1 MAAGKFFHFT
11 IGPVQGFVAQS
22 RRTRDFWAGS
32 FLLSWLAGVAMAE
45 IKRQGGEISFPVP
58 PDAYLDWIT
67 NGTGSGRAPRQGA
80 IPNRFKAFQA
90 KVPADFDGALVAT
103 CVREAW
109 IKLAEHVWLHDK
121 LAAVATP
128 PTRQIWDRQH
138 ANFWDISW
146 AITANENESSLMD
159 QRKNWRS
166 HYAAQGEPGVKCMVM
181 EGWQELSGSDRPGK
195 QGDHFWK
202 AVRVGKLTDIGE
214 GEQLCALAYVKR
226 RFVRH
231 FASFNAQLSGGLTV
245 YGWKLDV
252 GMPSVSYMA
261 AVHWLE
267 KLIQTAS
274 ADDVRLLLEAAR
286 NVNES
291 RDEWDTHIA
300 CLKQAAGRWTSDSDK
315 RQLLSLDGNLFFD
328 HVQDNAKAYDY
339 DPGRM
344 QVLTQELGRFKRNHP
359 EFDAPLSPFY
369 AILLMDGDSLGVHM
383 ADRSKQSSISESL
396 EKFTRGVPSLVD
408 RHNGYLIYAGG
419 DDVLAILPLEDAMQC
434 AVAVRE
440 LYADSFKDTGIP
452 TTISAAIE
460 YAHVKMPLGKVLGDA
475 HGLLDDVAKDGA
487 GRDALAV
494 RVWKPGGMVLQWAQP
509 WDIALQNDKNASLVI
524 EDIARQFASGDM
536 KDGDFSSKFFF
547 KIAERFDLLNPSDDQ
562 VTPVLDAAQAL
573 DLLAVDFW
581 HSHDNRKDITLAQA
595 RSVIQP
601 LLGQCR
607 AVVRDL
613 SKKDSKDWKTS
624 AMLKPDGAMLVRFLA
639 QKGVE

>member
-214 GEQLCALAYVKR
+214 GEQLCALAYLKLIFNKIVQALMALHRFMVQFAVQFWINPQNKASGVRFFRRLALRFAKLQIIINRQFKFLLQFMSICALKSNGVPGVDYRAEKDFRFFVKLH
-226 RFVRH
+226 VCSI
-231 FASFNAQLSGGLTV
+231 SFIIHHGLTPIFN
-245 YGWKLDV
+245 K
-252 GMPSVSYMA
+252 
-261 AVHWLE
+261 
-267 KLIQTAS
+267 
-274 ADDVRLLLEAAR
+274 
-286 NVNES
+286 
-291 RDEWDTHIA
+291 
-300 CLKQAAGRWTSDSDK
+300 
-315 RQLLSLDGNLFFD
+315 
-328 HVQDNAKAYDY
+328 
-339 DPGRM
+339 
-344 QVLTQELGRFKRNHP
+344 
-359 EFDAPLSPFY
+359 
-369 AILLMDGDSLGVHM
+369 
-383 ADRSKQSSISESL
+383 
-396 EKFTRGVPSLVD
+396 
-408 RHNGYLIYAGG
+408 
-419 DDVLAILPLEDAMQC
+419 
-434 AVAVRE
+434 
-440 LYADSFKDTGIP
+440 SF
-452 TTISAAIE
+452 
-460 YAHVKMPLGKVLGDA
+460 
-475 HGLLDDVAKDGA
+475 
-487 GRDALAV
+487 
-494 RVWKPGGMVLQWAQP
+494 
-509 WDIALQNDKNASLVI
+509 
-524 EDIARQFASGDM
+524 
-536 KDGDFSSKFFF
+536 
-547 KIAERFDLLNPSDDQ
+547 LN
-562 VTPVLDAAQAL
+562 
-573 DLLAVDFW
+573 
-581 HSHDNRKDITLAQA
+581 
-595 RSVIQP
+595 
-601 LLGQCR
+601 
-607 AVVRDL
+607 
-613 SKKDSKDWKTS
+613 
-624 AMLKPDGAMLVRFLA
+624 
-639 QKGVE
+639 